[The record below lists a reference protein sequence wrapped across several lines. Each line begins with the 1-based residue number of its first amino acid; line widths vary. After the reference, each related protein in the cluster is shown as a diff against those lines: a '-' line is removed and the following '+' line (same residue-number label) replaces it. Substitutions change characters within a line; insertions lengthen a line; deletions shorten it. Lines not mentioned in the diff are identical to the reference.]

1 MRNFVSFSSICPPLF
16 NKQSHSV
23 PTPAALPHREPRC
36 SCILFHFAIKTVTAH
51 CVIGGS
57 IFDTNLQNK
66 TCLVNLL
73 LLLILLICCCCGGGG
88 GGGGGVLVL
97 VRVRVRVRVR
107 ACVRACVYVSV

>member
-36 SCILFHFAIKTVTAH
+36 SYILFHFAIKTVTARVAH

-88 GGGGGVLVL
+88 GGGGVL
-97 VRVRVRVRVR
+97 VRVRVR